1 MVQPDLPHKL
11 IKYCSD
17 VALGMEYLARKD
29 FIHRD
34 LAARNIL
41 LTEDYV
47 CKVKEGTV
55 HTTVTAAEQLLMQPS
70 FLKFSLRLLI
80 LVCHETWMTQTTTSQ
95 MEAKSHSSGHL

>member
-1 MVQPDLPHKL
+1 MLHKPFQHTHTNTHTHRPGELVQPDLPHKL

-41 LTEDYV
+41 LTENYV
-47 CKVKEGTV
+47 CKVNS
-55 HTTVTAAEQLLMQPS
+55 HTTVSTMNQ
-70 FLKFSLRLLI
+70 I
-80 LVCHETWMTQTTTSQ
+80 
-95 MEAKSHSSGHL
+95 